1 MRLDCFL
8 SRNTDCSRKSVKK
21 YILQS
26 KVKINGTVCLDVS
39 YKIKEDDVISLN
51 DIVIDNIKNHV
62 IVLNKP
68 ENYISSMV
76 DERYPSLM
84 RLIDSKYHKTYRLV
98 GRLDYDTTGL
108 IFLTD
113 NGILNARLT
122 SPKYEIEKKYLVKVN
137 HLLKDSLVSSFSE
150 PNDIGRGEITKP
162 AKLEIIDSYSCYI
175 TIKEGKYHEIKRLFG
190 KYNYDVISLKRVA
203 FGPIEL
209 KDLEIGK
216 YRVLSEEEYISLL
229 RSVKMKVE
237 EYL

>member
-1 MRLDCFL
+1 M
-8 SRNTDCSRKSVKK
+8 
-21 YILQS
+21 
-26 KVKINGTVCLDVS
+26 
-39 YKIKEDDVISLN
+39 
-51 DIVIDNIKNHV
+51 
-62 IVLNKP
+62 
-68 ENYISSMV
+68 
-76 DERYPSLM
+76 
-84 RLIDSKYHKTYRLV
+84 
-98 GRLDYDTTGL
+98 
-108 IFLTD
+108 
-113 NGILNARLT
+113 T

-190 KYNYDVISLKRVA
+190 KYNYDVISLKRVS